1 MGTSTE
7 DLLRATV
14 AALLRA
20 TGESQGDLASGLGL
34 SQAQVSRKLAGR
46 CGWAVADL
54 DRLST
59 HYGIAVV
66 DLVVGPTHA
75 LRLLPDKRR
84 AAVVGGTQTVITL

>member
-20 TGESQGDLASGLGL
+20 TGDSQADLARGLRL
-34 SQAQVSRKLAGR
+34 SQAQVSRKLGGR
-46 CGWAVADL
+46 NGWAVADL
-54 DRLST
+54 DRLSA

-75 LRLLPDKRR
+75 LKLLPDKRR
-84 AAVVGGTQTVITL
+84 VLVGGTQTMIAV

>member
-14 AALLRA
+14 TALLRA
-20 TGESQGDLASGLGL
+20 TGELQSDLARGLAL
-34 SQAQVSRKLAGR
+34 SQAQVSRKTAGR
-46 CGWAVADL
+46 STWTVADL
-54 DRLST
+54 DRLSA

-75 LRLLPDKRR
+75 LEALPKARR
-84 AAVVGGTQTVITL
+84 AMVGGIQTVIAV

>member
-1 MGTSTE
+1 MSATE
-7 DLLRATV
+7 NLLRATV

-20 TGESQGDLASGLGL
+20 TGESQEDLARGLGF
-34 SQAQVSRKLAGR
+34 SQAQVSRKLSGGSA
-46 CGWAVADL
+46 WAVADL

-75 LRLLPDKRR
+75 LKLLPVSRR
-84 AAVVGGTQTVITL
+84 AAVVGGTQTVITI